1 MLGAPCQTLPWACKL
16 RTRSRAARL
25 PGLQDGDET
34 PRWTAGLRSLSGQL
48 GASQP
53 VSKNGRVAFSP
64 V

>member
-1 MLGAPCQTLPWACKL
+1 MLGAPCQPLPWPRKL

-34 PRWTAGLRSLSGQL
+34 PRWTAEARSLSGRR

-53 VSKNGRVAFSP
+53 VSKSGRVAFSP